1 MTSVVLLDALKER
14 TEAAVSELLMPVKPT
29 KEAPDVAHRA
39 PVVYRTRLPDGKAST
54 KYAPYVLH
62 TVVNTAYNQQPG
74 NAPLGLCN
82 IRTLFCV
89 YSPDEQEG
97 GLHLLNLMER
107 IRIDLMI
114 NPIVG
119 KQFKL
124 DDDGGIEQL
133 VYPDDTAPFYLGEMM
148 SVWKMP
154 IVRREERTVWGEPN
168 PTRL

>member
-74 NAPLGLCN
+74 NAPEGLCN

-97 GLHLLNLMER
+97 GLYQSH
-107 IRIDLMI
+107 
-114 NPIVG
+114 
-119 KQFKL
+119 
-124 DDDGGIEQL
+124 
-133 VYPDDTAPFYLGEMM
+133 
-148 SVWKMP
+148 
-154 IVRREERTVWGEPN
+154 RRKAVQA
-168 PTRL
+168 